1 MELLESIVSFING
14 ILWDYVLIFG
24 LVGIGLYLTLRL
36 GFIQVKRFG
45 PSTERIRFASCS
57 NKSDQLGSYSTRVI
71 GALCGLSSATM
82 FFCSSSSLLGVELF
96 SDSIISHSF
105 AVYVAGV
112 SILSFLFFVG
122 RYNQHHGT
130 AHFILHPRNIHH
142 VFRRLRLH
150 NLIYYKTI

>member
-1 MELLESIVSFING
+1 MLKLKKLVKCMNSRIIRYLCDVFLLPSQHGLRGQNECHLSMFVLGNISTAIGRRKHIN
-14 ILWDYVLIFG
+14 IPHG
-24 LVGIGLYLTLRL
+24 LL
-36 GFIQVKRFG
+36 F
-45 PSTERIRFASCS
+45 
-57 NKSDQLGSYSTRVI
+57 
-71 GALCGLSSATM
+71 
-82 FFCSSSSLLGVELF
+82 SLLGVELF

-150 NLIYYKTI
+150 NMIYYKTI